1 MTQISVDN
9 VHAVHALLVN
19 QAARMSKALAEANW
33 LRNIPAVAA
42 DPVSRDG
49 RDAFQPKIDKILDV
63 HWAHYF
69 EVQEAADRLRQAAR
83 EYGHTDEAVEAAVTR
98 ARERF
103 AHPA

>member
-1 MTQISVDN
+1 MTQVSVDN
-9 VHAVHALLVN
+9 VLAVHSLLAVQAHQMRAALED
-19 QAARMSKALAEANW
+19 ADW